1 MEEYWSGL
9 SFSSPGDLPNLG
21 IEPTSVSCIGSLS
34 LASPGKPFFYKCFSN
49 IFLHMCLCAYIHV
62 FQIFNNPLGLNISSS
77 FKKLILTEL
86 YACETGEKQA
96 GNNHLKIQPF
106 KDTAFEKNRILQKLV
121 RTE

>member
-1 MEEYWSGL
+1 MR
-9 SFSSPGDLPNLG
+9 
-21 IEPTSVSCIGSLS
+21 
-34 LASPGKPFFYKCFSN
+34 
-49 IFLHMCLCAYIHV
+49 AYIHV

-96 GNNHLKIQPF
+96 GINHLKN
-106 KDTAFEKNRILQKLV
+106 DTAIEKNRILQKLV